1 MLNEKAGDTPNKSDD
16 RVEGEKLFED
26 FYKHLTTLNTG
37 AILLLSTV
45 LEKAYV
51 NPQGKFFIAA
61 ALVCFIISIVTS
73 SAAILLTANHLRGRA
88 YWEKAPPHFRPR
100 TLLLWQYDQDVTMRV
115 ITTVLCWTSFLLGL
129 ISLAL
134 FALFNFF

>member
-16 RVEGEKLFED
+16 PVEGEKLFED

-51 NPQGKFFIAA
+51 NPQAKILIAV

-73 SAAILLTANHLRGRA
+73 SAAILLTANHLRGRT
-88 YWEKAPPHFRPR
+88 YWEKSPPHFPLRA
-100 TLLLWQYDQDVTMRV
+100 LMLWQYDQDVTMRIV
-115 ITTVLCWTSFLLGL
+115 ASSLCWISFLLGV

>member
-1 MLNEKAGDTPNKSDD
+1 MPDETAGSVARQGDD
-16 RVEGEKLFED
+16 AVEGEKLFED

-51 NPQGKFFIAA
+51 NPQAKIFIAISLA
-61 ALVCFIISIVTS
+61 CFIISIITS
-73 SAAILLTANHLRGRA
+73 SAAILLTANHLRGRS
-88 YWEKAPPHFRPR
+88 YWEKAPPHFPLRA
-100 TLLLWQYDQDVTMRV
+100 LMLWQFDKHVTMRMV
-115 ITTVLCWTSFLLGL
+115 VSFLCWLGFLLGV

-134 FALFNFF
+134 FALLNFF